1 MCSITI
7 NQTADRNLNDLAH
20 SGDKKLIERKLT
32 DFASVASVT
41 QPGPFDE
48 TSCHIKGLPAD
59 LKLVRRRRM
68 GSHRIFFT
76 GYHTQCSYW
85 TFYIKKNK
93 KKGVDDEL
101 NPAFQDKLRAALSD
115 TTKRLVE
122 KATP

>member
-1 MCSITI
+1 VCSIAI
-7 NQTADRNLNDLAH
+7 NRTADRNLNDLAR
-20 SGDKKLIERKLT
+20 SGDKKLIEKKLL
-32 DFASVASVT
+32 DFASAASPT

-68 GSHRIFFT
+68 GSHRVFFT
-76 GYHTQCSYW
+76 GYHTQCAYW

-101 NPAFQDKLRAALSD
+101 DPTFHDKLRTALGD
-115 TTKRLVE
+115 TTKRVIE
-122 KATP
+122 RPKP